1 MKWGIIDV
9 GGGMRDV
16 FGAGVFD
23 ACLENNI
30 TFDLGIGVSAGSANL
45 AGFMAK
51 QKGRSKRFYTEY
63 AFRKEYMSFKNL
75 FKKGNYVDLDYIYSG
90 LSNANGEDPI
100 DYSTFSS
107 NPMQLEVVSTEAETG
122 NAVYFSKKDM
132 PINCYDILKAS
143 SCLPVLCRPYPI
155 DGEVYFDGGM
165 SDPIPL
171 QRALDKGCDKIVLIL
186 TRPKTWMR
194 DPKKD
199 LVPAKLLEHSYPESS
214 KKLMNRA
221 YLYNEQLAT
230 ALELERSGKV
240 CIVSPEHIEN
250 MKTLNKDKEQLE
262 SLYDQGYKLIE
273 DIKKFI

>member
-1 MKWGIIDV
+1 MKIGIIDV
-9 GGGMRDV
+9 GGGMRDI

-75 FKKGNYVDLDYIYSG
+75 VKKGNYVDLDYIYSG

-143 SCLPVLCRPYPI
+143 S
-155 DGEVYFDGGM
+155 EYFG
-165 SDPIPL
+165 
-171 QRALDKGCDKIVLIL
+171 
-186 TRPKTWMR
+186 W
-194 DPKKD
+194 
-199 LVPAKLLEHSYPESS
+199 
-214 KKLMNRA
+214 N
-221 YLYNEQLAT
+221 
-230 ALELERSGKV
+230 
-240 CIVSPEHIEN
+240 
-250 MKTLNKDKEQLE
+250 
-262 SLYDQGYKLIE
+262 
-273 DIKKFI
+273 